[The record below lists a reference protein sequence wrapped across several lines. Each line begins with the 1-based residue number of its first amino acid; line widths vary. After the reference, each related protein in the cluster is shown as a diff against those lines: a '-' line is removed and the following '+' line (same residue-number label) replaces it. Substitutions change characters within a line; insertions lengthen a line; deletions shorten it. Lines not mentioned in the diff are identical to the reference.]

1 MRRERLLALAER
13 ELATL
18 DAVPLAE
25 LTGGRGLGEPAAEL
39 VAELV
44 AERDE
49 VARWLA
55 TPGLATK
62 LAERLA
68 RWLWQKN
75 QYVRLDRGALTA
87 ACAEALS
94 GMSREIASAEGS
106 EGLARGLLRVSSGL
120 QARVAGLVRAS
131 AGERP
136 REVVCSEYAPTLQL
150 DALGLEG
157 EVLQEPILDV
167 GCGRS
172 AVLVRALRARGLS
185 ATGVD
190 REVQDEVAVA
200 GDWLS
205 FAYGADR
212 WGTVLSHQ
220 GFSLHFLHQ
229 HLGRQPQAYAY
240 AQAYMAIVRSLKV
253 GGRFA
258 YVPGLPFIEGLL
270 PASEFRCTRVPLH
283 SALEG
288 PAVRALAEAAGFDVA
303 YAAHVERLR

>member
-1 MRRERLLALAER
+1 MRQERLLALAER
-13 ELATL
+13 QLAAL
-18 DAVPLAE
+18 DPVPLAE
-25 LTGGRGLGEPAAEL
+25 LTAGRGLGEADPEL
-39 VAELV
+39 VALLL

-49 VARWLA
+49 VVRWLA
-55 TPGLATK
+55 SPAPATR

-75 QYVRLDRGALTA
+75 QYVRLDRAALTT
-87 ACAEALS
+87 ACRDALSDMSKEVGSAAEA
-94 GMSREIASAEGS
+94 
-106 EGLARGLLRVSSGL
+106 EGLARGLSRVLSRL
-120 QARVAGLVRAS
+120 QVRVAEQVRGS

-150 DALGLEG
+150 DALGLAD

-190 REVQDEVAVA
+190 REAPDDVAVA
-200 GDWLS
+200 GDWLT
-205 FAYGADR
+205 FAYGQAR

-229 HLGRQPQAYAY
+229 HLGQQAQAYAY

-283 SALEG
+283 GALEG
-288 PAVRALAEAAGFDVA
+288 PAVRALADAAGFDVA